1 MWRNCSPAAL
11 LVGYKMV
18 QPSWKIVQQFLK
30 KVKIKLPYQLT
41 IQFLGI
47 YTKELRE
54 GSHQDICTPMFMTV
68 KT

>member
-1 MWRNCSPAAL
+1 MWRNCNPAAL

-18 QPSWKIVQQFLK
+18 QPPWKIVQQFLK
-30 KVKIKLPYQLT
+30 RVKIKLPYQLT